1 MYCPCNVTKS
11 EWDFICY
18 DSDVN
23 PLVTGEFENHLYD
36 NGGKNFY
43 HYVNITYD
51 KDSSRYVWRNIG
63 GVTWSLYPT
72 GIANQ
77 LRVGTDCPYY
87 KNGYNV
93 ANFTRMGI
101 YGPGNEI
108 YITTSKRNYF
118 LVFSY
123 S

>member
-1 MYCPCNVTKS
+1 MYCPSKS
-11 EWDFICY
+11 EWNFICF
-18 DSDVN
+18 DSDAN

-51 KDSSRYVWRNIG
+51 KENSKYIWRNIG

-72 GIANQ
+72 GISNQ
-77 LRVGTDCPYY
+77 LRVGTDCSYY
-87 KNGYNV
+87 KNGYTV

-108 YITTSKRNYF
+108 YITTSKHNYL
-118 LVFSY
+118 LVYNSR
-123 S
+123 